1 MIKEILFVVAITAT
15 TLVMP
20 GTVQAS
26 EYFNPVEFTDSA
38 VQVFMNLINNGNIS
52 VKTQYATEETGIYL
66 NPTTELEPYDI
77 SEVNTTFE
85 IVAECNNGWSVITTQ
100 DGFGY
105 VQSEFLSDE
114 PVNTYTEEDLYYLTG
129 ALVGECQGLSWE
141 HQVAVGSVVLNRVE
155 HEEYPNTVK
164 EVIHDPGQYACIKNG
179 MFYREPTQRNENVA
193 EYLLENGSQ
202 IPNNVIY
209 QSTVPQGSGIWRKI
223 DNHYF
228 CYE

>member
-1 MIKEILFVVAITAT
+1 MNKKLLFVMAITAA

-20 GTVQAS
+20 GTAQAS
-26 EYFNPVEFTDSA
+26 EYFNPAEFTGPA
-38 VQVFMNLINNGNIS
+38 VQFFMNLIDNGNIP
-52 VKTQYATEETGIYL
+52 VEIQYATEETGIYL
-66 NPTTELEPYDI
+66 EPTTESEPYDI
-77 SEVNTTFE
+77 SQVNTTFE
-85 IVAECNNGWSVITTQ
+85 IVTECNGWSVITTQ
-100 DGFGY
+100 DGFAY

-114 PVNTYTEEDLYYLTG
+114 PVGTYSKEDLYYLTG
-129 ALVGECQGLSWE
+129 ALVGECQGYSWE